1 MPDRAS
7 IAFCGSDGRPIENGS
22 VEIWAVHEDDEAIR
36 ISEVVESG
44 EPVLQ
49 LREDTQ
55 YDYFLES
62 DVYHLRGRTIVVPS
76 RKKDGVERGR
86 INTGSYVGLL
96 TLELLDRESSN
107 PLAEEVVEIRSRKMS
122 YEKDYR
128 YMLEDI
134 AERCSEL
141 LMELRSPVSQHF
153 EPAETD
159 DAQTLVQRLSFLK
172 SLLGAED
179 FQNALHRIITM
190 PNTLWKE
197 EIRNVPVGQ
206 SRRIGR
212 REIRQLAKGA
222 RRVDLPESHPLWQQ
236 NILQSLPERMDV
248 RDKRD
253 TVDTPENRFVK
264 HALETFQKTLEEMQE
279 KLQQIGRKSDGWI
292 VSEIQGLIDG
302 LDETLSRGFFREI
315 LRPEFL
321 PLGSPVLQR
330 KEGYREVLR
339 AWLQFDLSARL
350 CWKGG
355 EDVYSAGKRDVATLY
370 EYWVFFRL
378 LDVVSE
384 VFELD
389 APKSERLIVKTADGF
404 GLKLRAGRHTPL
416 RGSCKAGGRK
426 LKLKLSYNRTFARHG
441 KDPEVNYPA
450 KGSWTERMRP
460 DYTLTLW
467 PAVFSE
473 QEAEEQEL
481 ISHVH
486 FDAKYRIDRI
496 QEMFGSEDKDLKG
509 RQLYEDLDQ
518 EARQEIGGTYKR
530 ADLLKMHAYRDAIR
544 RTAGA
549 YVLYPGSEAK
559 EWRGFHEII
568 PGLGAFPL
576 RPMEKGDGTDEL
588 KAFLLEVAVHVSNR
602 ATQREQHTYH
612 TYRIHKDNPPQGGAV
627 HEVLSEAEDQCRTK
641 PPGEVF
647 VLPGWH
653 NGSAHLDWIASRG
666 LYNFRTERHR
676 GSLRLHHSVAGAS
689 YLLLHGD
696 GEYQCGGRMFR
707 IVSDGPRVFSKEKL
721 LELGYPGGASQPYYL
736 VYDVEPLDGDDP
748 LSAYDWDL
756 QPIDGIDDG
765 RGSPVP
771 KKGVPLSEFMKGA
784 MPKS

>member
-1 MPDRAS
+1 MPDAAS
-7 IAFCGSDGRPIENGS
+7 ICFKDP
-22 VEIWAVHEDDEAIR
+22 
-36 ISEVVESG
+36 SG
-44 EPVLQ
+44 EFVPGGKLHLVAAQRDEDAIAIDPSSDPVLR
-49 LREDTQ
+49 LREGTS
-55 YDYFLES
+55 YEYRLES
-62 DVYHLRGRTIVVPS
+62 DQFKLGHSSLIFPS
-76 RKKDGVERGR
+76 RMSGEQHRGR
-86 INTGSYVGLL
+86 IDTGIYVGLL
-96 TLELLDRESSN
+96 TLQLLEVESGN
-107 PLAEEVVEIRSRKMS
+107 CVAESEVEIRSRKLG
-122 YEKDYR
+122 YESDYR

-159 DAQTLVQRLSFLK
+159 DAKTLVQRLSFLK

-179 FQNALHRIITM
+179 FQNAMHRIITM

-197 EIRNVPVGQ
+197 EVRTIPVGQ

-212 REIRQLAKGA
+212 REIRQLATGS
-222 RRVDLPESHPLWQQ
+222 RRVDLPEEHPLRQQ
-236 NILQSLPERMDV
+236 GILQTLPERIDV
-248 RDKRD
+248 RCKQDS
-253 TVDTPENRFVK
+253 VDTPENRFVK
-264 HALETFQKTLEEMQE
+264 HALETFQKTLEEMQGKLE
-279 KLQQIGRKSDGWI
+279 KIGRKSDRWI
-292 VSEIQGLIDG
+292 ISDIQGLVDG

-315 LRPEFL
+315 SRPEFL

-330 KEGYREVLR
+330 KEGYREILR

-378 LDVVSE
+378 LSVVSE

-389 APKSERLIVKTADGF
+389 SPPSQRLIVKTADGF

-416 RGSCKAGGRK
+416 RGTCKAGGRE
-426 LKLKLSYNRTFARHG
+426 LQLKLSYNRTFARHG
-441 KDPEVNYPA
+441 KERSGDYPA

-460 DYTLTLW
+460 DYTLSLW
-467 PAVFSE
+467 PAAFSE
-473 QEAEEQEL
+473 QEAEQQEL
-481 ISHVH
+481 ISHAH
-486 FDAKYRIDRI
+486 FDAKYRVEKL
-496 QEMFGSEDKDLKG
+496 QEVFGDDDAQMKG
-509 RQLYEDLDQ
+509 RDLYEDLDR
-518 EARQEIGGTYKR
+518 EAKQEISGHWHR

-588 KAFLLEVAVHVSNR
+588 KAFLLEVALHVSNR

-612 TYRIHKDNPPQGGAV
+612 TYRIHKDEPPNV
-627 HEVLSEAEDQCRTK
+627 VKEVLPEADGHERAK
-641 PPGEVF
+641 PPKEMF
-647 VLPGWH
+647 VIHGWH
-653 NGSAHLDWIASRG
+653 NGADHLHWVASKR
-666 LYNFRTERHR
+666 LYNFRTEKQR

-696 GEYQCGGRMFR
+696 GEYQNGGRMFK
-707 IVSDGPRVFSKEKL
+707 IVSEGPRVFSKEKL
-721 LELGYPGGASQPYYL
+721 IELGYPGGASQPYYL
-736 VYDVEPLDGDDP
+736 VYDVAPLNSDDP
-748 LSAYDWDL
+748 LAMYDWDL
-756 QPIDGIDDG
+756 RPIDGIDEG

-771 KKGVPLSEFMKGA
+771 KKGIPLCEFMKGA
-784 MPKS
+784 RRKA